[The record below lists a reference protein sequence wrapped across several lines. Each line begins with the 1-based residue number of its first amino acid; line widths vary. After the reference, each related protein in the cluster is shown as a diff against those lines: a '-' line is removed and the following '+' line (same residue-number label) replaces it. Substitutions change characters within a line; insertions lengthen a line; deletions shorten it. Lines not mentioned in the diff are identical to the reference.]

1 LLAALR
7 SWEMAAN
14 ARELMT
20 AEEFF
25 KRVPTRHYSQLIDG
39 EVVMDEPTVG
49 HQVVVMRI
57 LYALNEW
64 TRAGPRRGEVFIPIN
79 VLMDERNVFGPD
91 ISYLREE
98 RVPTE
103 DVHHIDGPPDLAVE
117 VRSPRTW
124 RYNVGKKKRSY
135 ERLGLPELWFVDSPA
150 ATVLVYR
157 RSHPKVPDFDVELE
171 RVRGQALAS
180 PLLPGFA
187 VELEVIFAPLRA

>member
-1 LLAALR
+1 
-7 SWEMAAN
+7 MAAT

-20 AEEFF
+20 AEEYFE
-25 KRVPTRHYSQLIDG
+25 RVPTRHYSQLIDG

-57 LYALNEW
+57 LRALQDW
-64 TRAGPRRGEVFIPIN
+64 TAAEPGRGEAFIPIN

-157 RSHPKVPDFDVELE
+157 RSHPKVLDFDVELE
-171 RVRGQALAS
+171 RARGQALAS